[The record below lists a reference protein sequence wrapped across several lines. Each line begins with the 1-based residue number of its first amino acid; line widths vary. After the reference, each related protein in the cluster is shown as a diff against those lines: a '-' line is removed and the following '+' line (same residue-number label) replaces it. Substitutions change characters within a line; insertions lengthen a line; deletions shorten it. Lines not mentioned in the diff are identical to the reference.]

1 MLLAIVATIVIFMV
15 MITLHEFGHFIS
27 AKLLGIPVTEFSV
40 GFGPAIFKRTH
51 KDTLYSIRAIPL
63 GGYCKFV
70 GEDVQSDEEG
80 AFYKQKPWKKAVVL
94 VSGAFLNVVLGF
106 VLFVAVTAAQGTIV
120 TNSVDTVIP
129 YSNLAEAG
137 IKSGDEIVRLNGKR
151 ISCYSDLSLYTS
163 DLTGGDEI
171 DITIKRDGEKISV
184 ALSPSELVQ
193 TYSYNEDGVVYTSRI
208 NGSVWEQQ
216 NIPYS
221 DDMPYDA
228 ELVGKTGSSEGYILG
243 FTPVYEDVNFL
254 NIWEQ
259 SYNMTRYVV
268 KAVYRAIIDLVVG
281 RADIDQMSGPVGIVS
296 EVHTVVEAPGFEWEN
311 LAALAA
317 LLTINLGIFNLLP
330 FPALDG
336 GRIVFVLIELVR
348 RKPIPPEKEGVV
360 HAIGMLLILALAV
373 VISFNDIVSLF
384 KG

>member
-1 MLLAIVATIVIFMV
+1 MAIVATIVIFMV

-27 AKLLGIPVTEFSV
+27 AKLLGIPVTEFSI

-51 KDTLYSIRAIPL
+51 KDTMYSIRVIPL

-94 VSGAFLNVVLGF
+94 VAGAFLNVVLGF
-106 VLFVAVTAAQGTIV
+106 ALFVVVTAAQGTIV

-129 YSNLAEAG
+129 YSNLAAAG
-137 IKSGDEIVRLNGKR
+137 IREGDEIVRLNGKR

-163 DLTGGDEI
+163 GLTGDDEI
-171 DITIKRDGEKISV
+171 EITIKRDGEKISV
-184 ALSPSELVQ
+184 AAHPSQIVQ
-193 TYSYNEDGVVYTSRI
+193 TYSYNEDGVVYTSEI
-208 NGSVWEQQ
+208 NGSVWERQD
-216 NIPYS
+216 IPYS
-221 DDMPYDA
+221 DEIPYDA
-228 ELVGKTGSSEGYILG
+228 ELIGKTGRSEGYILG

-254 NIWEQ
+254 NVWEQ

-268 KAVYRAIIDLVVG
+268 KAVYRALIDLVSG

-311 LAALAA
+311 LASMAA

-336 GRIVFVLIELVR
+336 GRIVFVLIEIVR
-348 RKPIPPEKEGVV
+348 RKPIPPEKEGIV